1 VIVEMWVSAALLL
14 GPPVASGPAEGPSP
28 AVDDE
33 QLATIVRAAGIAA
46 QDRAVLE
53 RNGEEIVEF
62 TAQLDALA
70 QVEERLDTCARA
82 IQAELRMDLALAY
95 LRASGTCGEG
105 EGEAG
110 AGGEV
115 DPGSLAF
122 PRECAA
128 VATPDAC
135 AARLLEGA
143 VAFGESGPAGGEDPL
158 AQAAGCPHAAESM
171 SVERMF
177 GGCVVE
183 EYGAALERWRASQQ
197 LADPDDHRREG
208 RALAVPR
215 WASIT
220 GIGLGVGVLAAG
232 ATLVAIDGRCPNGGD
247 PRVDFEACPSVYNT
261 EAGGA
266 VLISVGA
273 LAVISMSAVLAITEV
288 RAKRAGQRGT
298 TARLRLRRRLDRWD
312 RVTSSPG
319 FAAVT
324 GWQAPRLQL
333 RP

>member
-33 QLATIVRAAGIAA
+33 QLATIVREAGAAA

-62 TAQLDALA
+62 VAQLDALA
-70 QVEERLDTCARA
+70 GVEDRLDTCARA

-95 LRASGTCGEG
+95 LRVSGTCSEG
-105 EGEAG
+105 EDVEPA
-110 AGGEV
+110 ALV
-115 DPGSLAF
+115 F
-122 PRECAA
+122 PRECASA
-128 VATPDAC
+128 TTPDAC
-135 AARLLEGA
+135 AALLLEGA
-143 VAFGESGPAGGEDPL
+143 AAFGASGPAGAEDPL

-177 GGCVVE
+177 GGCVLD
-183 EYGAALERWRASQQ
+183 EYGAAVERWRASQVE
-197 LADPDDHRREG
+197 AEVEAPVEDHEQPRG
-208 RALAVPR
+208 LAVPR

-232 ATLVAIDGRCPNGGD
+232 ATLVAIDGRCPNGSD
-247 PRVDFEACPSVYNT
+247 PRVDFEGCPSVYNT
-261 EAGGA
+261 QAGGA

-273 LAVISMSAVLAITEV
+273 LAVISMSTVLAITELK
-288 RAKRAGQRGT
+288 AKRAGQRET
-298 TARLRLRRRLDRWD
+298 TAGLRLRRRLERFD

-324 GWQAPRLQL
+324 GWQAPRLRL